1 MSFEPKVLKASFL
14 VVALLISL
22 LATQAYAMTYSFH
35 KLNEKEIIIDASG
48 RTDNNELATMI
59 RFISNYIPEGL
70 NIRGITLN
78 SRGGE
83 INDAKE
89 MVEYVKNAH
98 WTTGIPMGGVCASAC
113 VMIWSSGSV
122 KSASTPSWIGVHQSF
137 GDYGDKDRSVDANGT
152 AIMDSVLRANGAP
165 QSILDKE
172 HTTPPSQVYWLS
184 NEDLSAWNVRA
195 AG

>member
-22 LATQAYAMTYSFH
+22 QATQANAMTYSFH

-48 RTDNNELATMI
+48 RIDNNELATMI

-83 INDAKE
+83 INDAKDAFLRCWN
-89 MVEYVKNAH
+89 EYGTEPWLDEVDV
-98 WTTGIPMGGVCASAC
+98 TTLNPAKLPGWMF
-113 VMIWSSGSV
+113 
-122 KSASTPSWIGVHQSF
+122 T
-137 GDYGDKDRSVDANGT
+137 
-152 AIMDSVLRANGAP
+152 
-165 QSILDKE
+165 
-172 HTTPPSQVYWLS
+172 
-184 NEDLSAWNVRA
+184 
-195 AG
+195 